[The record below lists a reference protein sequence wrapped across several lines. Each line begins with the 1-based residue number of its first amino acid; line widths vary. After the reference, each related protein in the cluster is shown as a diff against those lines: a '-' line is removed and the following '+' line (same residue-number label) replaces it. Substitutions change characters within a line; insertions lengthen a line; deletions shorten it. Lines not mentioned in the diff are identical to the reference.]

1 MTALSEAQV
10 ALVMGSAF
18 GAEGY
23 ARLSFATD
31 LQTLERGFDALSQF
45 LEADNWSLHALRCD
59 RFTRKVDPCR
69 DRPCSKWRLGIS

>member
-1 MTALSEAQV
+1 V

-31 LQTLERGFDALSQF
+31 LQTLGQGFDALSQF
-45 LEADNWSLHALRCD
+45 LH
-59 RFTRKVDPCR
+59 
-69 DRPCSKWRLGIS
+69 G

>member
-1 MTALSEAQV
+1 MTALSEAKV

-31 LQTLERGFDALSQF
+31 LQTLERGSTRSIASCATD
-45 LEADNWSLHALRCD
+45 SLPPR
-59 RFTRKVDPCR
+59 DP
-69 DRPCSKWRLGIS
+69 